1 MAVVL
6 IVEDEQAVRRALSGV
21 LSRAFPD
28 YSFLEAENGSQ
39 ALDVISSPQEL
50 SLVLCDIKMPAPDGV
65 EVLSRA
71 RDMRPELPFVMLSG
85 HGDIDTA
92 VDCLKKGAFDYLQKP
107 PDLNRLVSAVRDA
120 VARYEHFRETAAS
133 HAEVTEKERTSC
145 GTENDSVAKGVSMDF
160 AGKFGMIG
168 SSEEL
173 VRMQAMIER
182 VAPTEAKVLV
192 EGENGTGKEL
202 VVKAIH
208 GLSQRSG
215 GPLVEVNC
223 AAIPSDLIE
232 SELFGHE
239 KGAFT
244 TALRQHKGKF
254 EQADGG
260 TLFLDEVG
268 DMSLPA
274 QAKVLRAIQ
283 EGRITRVGGDREISV
298 NVRIV
303 AATNKDIKKLIGE
316 GLFREDLYH
325 RLSVVGITVPPLRQ
339 RRGDIPSLA
348 SFFLKKAL
356 SDNNLPEKSFLP
368 DAVEVLCSGVWSGN
382 VRELQNPRPS
392 LRNLRKSVRW
402 PVKHP
407 PGPTVPA
414 VFRTVLP
421 RTPRLLSGC
430 FPVKGAVCRG

>member
-120 VARYEHFRETAAS
+120 VARYEHFRETAAL

-208 GLSQRSG
+208 GLSQRSC

-316 GLFREDLYH
+316 GFFREDLYH

-382 VRELQNPRPS
+382 VRELQN
-392 LRNLRKSVRW
+392 V
-402 PVKHP
+402 VE
-407 PGPTVPA
+407 
-414 VFRTVLP
+414 
-421 RTPRLLSGC
+421 RLAILSSGDISARD
-430 FPVKGAVCRG
+430 VHMLGGL

>member
-39 ALDVISSPQEL
+39 ALDAISSGQEL

-120 VARYEHFRETAAS
+120 VARYEHFRETVAA
-133 HAEVTEKERTSC
+133 HVEVTEKGRTSC
-145 GTENDSVAKGVSMDF
+145 GTENDSVATGVSVDF

-168 SSEEL
+168 SCEEL
-173 VRMQAMIER
+173 ARMQAMIER

-254 EQADGG
+254 EQADKG

-298 NVRIV
+298 NVRVV

-339 RRGDIPSLA
+339 RRGDIPLLA

-356 SDNNLPEKSFLP
+356 ADNNLPEKTLLP
-368 DAVEVLCSGVWSGN
+368 DAVEVLSSGVWSGN
-382 VRELQNPRPS
+382 VRELQN
-392 LRNLRKSVRW
+392 V
-402 PVKHP
+402 VE
-407 PGPTVPA
+407 
-414 VFRTVLP
+414 
-421 RTPRLLSGC
+421 RLAILSSGDISARD
-430 FPVKGAVCRG
+430 VHMLGGL

>member
-21 LSRAFPD
+21 LSRSFPD

-107 PDLNRLVSAVRDA
+107 PDLNRLISAVRDA
-120 VARYEHFRETAAS
+120 VTRYEHSSAAAAQTVGGEKENTT
-133 HAEVTEKERTSC
+133 HAENSRSAA
-145 GTENDSVAKGVSMDF
+145 GLSVDF

-223 AAIPSDLIE
+223 AAIPSELIE

-268 DMSLPA
+268 DMSLAA

-325 RLSVVGITVPPLRQ
+325 RLSVVGITVPPLRD
-339 RRGDIPSLA
+339 RRGDIPVLA

-356 SDNNLPEKSFLP
+356 ADNGLPEKALLP
-368 DAVEVLCSGVWSGN
+368 DAEELLCGGLWSGN
-382 VRELQNPRPS
+382 VRELQN
-392 LRNLRKSVRW
+392 V
-402 PVKHP
+402 VE
-407 PGPTVPA
+407 
-414 VFRTVLP
+414 
-421 RTPRLLSGC
+421 RLAILSSGDISGQD
-430 FPVKGAVCRG
+430 VSMLAGL

>member
-133 HAEVTEKERTSC
+133 HAEVTEKERTSR

-244 TALRQHKGKF
+244 SALRQHKGKF

-382 VRELQNPRPS
+382 VRELQN
-392 LRNLRKSVRW
+392 V
-402 PVKHP
+402 VE
-407 PGPTVPA
+407 
-414 VFRTVLP
+414 
-421 RTPRLLSGC
+421 RLAILSSGDISARD
-430 FPVKGAVCRG
+430 VHMLGGL